1 MPWHETTAMSLKR
14 EFVMLA
20 TRPGANISAL
30 CRRFQISRPTGYKW
44 PRRYRREG
52 LEGLRDRSRRP
63 HTSPNQTPE
72 PIADAVCAV
81 RRAHPA
87 WGGRKIEAVLHRAAE
102 AGAET
107 IGSAGVAVPA
117 ASEVPAASTCQA
129 IHHRLGEANAL
140 SELGTLD
147 RDTGD
152 TKSARTRLRRAI
164 EIYREIQVAWSEGQA
179 VDALADLEQ
188 KEGNG
193 EAATEVYREALQLFR
208 TSQNRPREAFALKDL
223 AEMAVA
229 REDLEMA
236 LKRFAAAAELFCDL
250 EQLVM
255 ALMCAQYASI
265 CAAYIGDEETVQR
278 WHDRASEWQAES
290 DTPEQE

>member
-1 MPWHETTAMSLKR
+1 MSLKR

-140 SELGTLD
+140 RELGILD
-147 RDTGD
+147 RDTEE
-152 TKSARTRLRRAI
+152 TQSARKRLREAI
-164 EIYREIQVAWSEGQA
+164 EIYREIQSTRSEGQA
-179 VDALADLEQ
+179 VDALANLER
-188 KEGNG
+188 KEGND
-193 EAATEVYREALQLFR
+193 EAATELYRKALQLFR

-229 REDLEMA
+229 REDAETALE
-236 LKRFAAAAELFCDL
+236 RFAAAAKLFGELDRL
-250 EQLVM
+250 APAIQS
-255 ALMCAQYASI
+255 AQYASI
-265 CAAYIGDEETVQR
+265 CAAHMDDEETVQR
-278 WHDRASEWQAES
+278 WHDCASEWQDEL
-290 DTPEQE
+290 DNLNQE